1 MMRRHEQFD
10 TLIKSGTMDRIEP
23 VEEARNYVDHRL
35 QSERVASIEEQMH
48 QISAAI
54 CTIKEIEPLC
64 MRTVIETGYLRIK
77 IAFEANENRFFAV
90 IPNQVLSVIAKY
102 VAIDG
107 VQIEDD
113 VRKEVQNRTRALP
126 LAEMLKLYLR
136 HLEEVLSEEKAH
148 LEWLEEDVD
157 GGAEES
163 A

>member
-1 MMRRHEQFD
+1 MMRYEQLND
-10 TLIKSGTMDRIEP
+10 LIESGTMDRIEP

-54 CTIKEIEPLC
+54 CTIKEIEHLC
-64 MRTVIETGYLRIK
+64 MRTIIETGYLRIK

-90 IPNQVLSVIAKY
+90 IPNQVLSMIAKY
-102 VAIDG
+102 VVVDG
-107 VQIEDD
+107 MGMDDD